1 MAKIVFGPTIVAY
14 GWIIL
19 GYVLAGLILYAVV
32 MFAAYRLGLFQ
43 RISDWPW
50 IAKIALACGLLLIGV
65 GCFFSVLP
73 TAYSMLIPAAVYV
86 ILTIFGGLALRAKN
100 SGV

>member
-19 GYVLAGLILYAVV
+19 GYVVAGLVLYAVFV
-32 MFAAYRLGLFQ
+32 FAAYRLGLFQ

-50 IAKIALACGLLLIGV
+50 IAKFALASGLLLMGV
-65 GCFFSVLP
+65 GCFVSVLP
-73 TAYSMLIPAAVYV
+73 STYSMLIPAAVYV

-100 SGV
+100 SEV